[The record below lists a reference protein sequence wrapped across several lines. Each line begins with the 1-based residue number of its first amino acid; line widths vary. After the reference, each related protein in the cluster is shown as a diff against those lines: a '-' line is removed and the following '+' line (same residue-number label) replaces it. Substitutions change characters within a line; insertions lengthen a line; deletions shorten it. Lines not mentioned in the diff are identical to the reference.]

1 MREGGTRKEGR
12 KEKRAGERQKARKDL
27 VYWP

>member
-12 KEKRAGERQKARKDL
+12 KEKRVGERKKARKNL
-27 VYWP
+27 VYWA

>member
-12 KEKRAGERQKARKDL
+12 KEKRAGERKKARKNL
-27 VYWP
+27 VYWA